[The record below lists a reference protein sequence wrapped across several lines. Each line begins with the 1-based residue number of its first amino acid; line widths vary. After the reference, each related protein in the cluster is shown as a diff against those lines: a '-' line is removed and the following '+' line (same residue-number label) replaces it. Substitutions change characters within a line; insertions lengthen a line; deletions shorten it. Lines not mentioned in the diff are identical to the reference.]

1 VISYVKRRVEAMER
15 RIGQVT
21 HYFKRIGVAVLE
33 LSGGLMVG
41 DVVHIQGYTTDFTQ
55 PVESMEIEHQKIQS
69 AGPRAAVALK
79 VIEHVRRGDLVY
91 KVLEE

>member
-1 VISYVKRRVEAMER
+1 MER
-15 RIGQVT
+15 HIGQVT

-41 DVVHIQGYTTDFTQ
+41 DVVRIQGHTTDFAQ

-69 AGPRAAVALK
+69 AGPGAEVALK
-79 VIEHVRRGDLVY
+79 VIDRVRRGDLVY
-91 KVLEE
+91 KVVEE

>member
-1 VISYVKRRVEAMER
+1 MER

-41 DVVHIQGYTTDFTQ
+41 DVVRIQGHTTDFTQ
-55 PVESMEIEHQKIQS
+55 RVESMEIEHQKMQS
-69 AGPRAAVALK
+69 AGPGAEAKSKRVTSPPSTPSPACQPSSL
-79 VIEHVRRGDLVY
+79 L
-91 KVLEE
+91 LSNSNW